1 VFTLR
6 EWQNKLWE
14 KIYDKNFLEDKE
26 IINKAFEELC
36 QPIIDGD
43 SKSKCKFEKVKDD
56 EDEVVLRLKIT
67 DKIHEVYELTISE
80 KTLLLCS
87 GFEYYDH
94 GEKNIRPICLI
105 EYKTQDENRIYDQ
118 EIYIVNVKDKEKYG
132 QQISYSF
139 EQGEKTEVRKVGEDK
154 PYVFNKDKYK
164 RIINNLME
172 IAIIG
177 TFEDMDIFKD
187 YTMDEPFI

>member
-1 VFTLR
+1 MFTLR

-94 GEKNIRPICLI
+94 GEKNIRPIC
-105 EYKTQDENRIYDQ
+105 DQ